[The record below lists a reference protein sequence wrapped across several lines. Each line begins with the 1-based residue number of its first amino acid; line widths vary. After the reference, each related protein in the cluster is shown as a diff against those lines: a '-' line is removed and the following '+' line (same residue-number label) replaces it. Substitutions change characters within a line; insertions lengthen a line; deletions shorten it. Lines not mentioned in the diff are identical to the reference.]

1 MRDEKGRENSGWQIL
16 LFISVHLNDLITIPS
31 LIPQEIII
39 SKIYSVRWHK
49 IMLDRDLAMLY
60 AVETKHLKRQV
71 KRNIE
76 RFPNDFM
83 FQLDHKEVEFLRWQI
98 GTLENHDRRGK
109 YSKYLPMAFT
119 EHGILMLS
127 SVLRSDKAIEV
138 NINIIRVFNH
148 MRRQLADKQFI
159 FDKLEKI
166 QKQLWNNEKQI
177 DELRYTLEQY
187 FREDETHKGRTTWF
201 KVEDS

>member
-1 MRDEKGRENSGWQIL
+1 MRDGNVRENSGWQIL

-148 MRRQLADKQFI
+148 MRRQLADTQFI

>member
-148 MRRQLADKQFI
+148 MRRQLADTQFI

>member
-1 MRDEKGRENSGWQIL
+1 
-16 LFISVHLNDLITIPS
+16 
-31 LIPQEIII
+31 
-39 SKIYSVRWHK
+39 
-49 IMLDRDLAMLY
+49 
-60 AVETKHLKRQV
+60 
-71 KRNIE
+71 
-76 RFPNDFM
+76 M

-148 MRRQLADKQFI
+148 MRRQLADTQFI